1 MITTYPP
8 DLDVIDG
15 RIFSPTNSGSESI
28 SPTPAFPVSPET
40 PYGKKEAELPV
51 CNPTPSGWRGGQLL
65 TLPSFPGTTSPRYS
79 PFSPSVPQ
87 MGSPSALYKG
97 AHGKT
102 PTSFPLLCFRVCV
115 YLHLHVIYKVHTEC
129 NLILSSTVIP
139 SGRHYD
145 LDLRNE
151 ETKLQRHWETCS
163 RGRAP
168 VESRACDIVLLFPLP

>member
-15 RIFSPTNSGSESI
+15 RIFSPANSGSESI

-40 PYGKKEAELPV
+40 PYGKKKAELPV

-65 TLPSFPGTTSPRYS
+65 TLPSFPGITSPHFS
-79 PFSPSVPQ
+79 PFSPSAPQ

-102 PTSFPLLCFRVCV
+102 PTSFPLLWTSPHAEIFLRVS
-115 YLHLHVIYKVHTEC
+115 H
-129 NLILSSTVIP
+129 
-139 SGRHYD
+139 
-145 LDLRNE
+145 LRNVVLAGE
-151 ETKLQRHWETCS
+151 DSGTQH
-163 RGRAP
+163 A
-168 VESRACDIVLLFPLP
+168 ACWG

>member
-1 MITTYPP
+1 VITTYPP

-65 TLPSFPGTTSPRYS
+65 TLPYFPGTTSPRYS

-102 PTSFPLLCFRVCV
+102 PTSFPLLWTSTHAEIFLRVS
-115 YLHLHVIYKVHTEC
+115 H
-129 NLILSSTVIP
+129 
-139 SGRHYD
+139 
-145 LDLRNE
+145 LRNVVLAGE
-151 ETKLQRHWETCS
+151 DAATQH
-163 RGRAP
+163 A
-168 VESRACDIVLLFPLP
+168 ACWGQEWC